1 MQCVCLRSTDERGIK
16 TNARE
21 QLKLGITAHKQTNQ
35 PTSEQTSKR
44 KVETDLYEY
53 APTDRK
59 IQAISYKKFSEIF
72 ISPFFMWLHLF
83 EFGN

>member
-1 MQCVCLRSTDERGIK
+1 MCNVFVCDQQMKGS
-16 TNARE
+16 E

-35 PTSEQTSKR
+35 QASKR

-53 APTDRK
+53 APTDRE

-72 ISPFFMWLHLF
+72 MAPFFMWLHLF